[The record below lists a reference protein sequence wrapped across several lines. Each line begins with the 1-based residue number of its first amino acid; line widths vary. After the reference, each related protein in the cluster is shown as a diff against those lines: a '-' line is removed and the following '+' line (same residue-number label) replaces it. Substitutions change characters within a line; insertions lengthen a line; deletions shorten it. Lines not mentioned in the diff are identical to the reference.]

1 MEKDARTVGHL
12 NKASGLEYKGQIKFA
27 PTEKLDRANFKWAD
41 VSSPQYLILAMSISF
56 LLWYSCGGS
65 LARLQP

>member
-1 MEKDARTVGHL
+1 MEKDARTVGQL

-41 VSSPQYLILAMSISF
+41 VSSSQYIMLAASKTF
-56 LLWYSCGGS
+56 L
-65 LARLQP
+65 